1 MPSTRPVKLVLVLSE
16 NWTLSSPRDLRGLV
30 RVAVEAEDAGI
41 DAVMVSEHIVLGP
54 SAGAAGLMENPREYA
69 LPGNQDPSTPWPSSL
84 VLLSGIATATSRLR
98 LVAGAV
104 IPPLRHP
111 LLLARELGS
120 LDLLAEGRLVVL
132 PTVSWH
138 VDEYEALGVPFSSR
152 GDLLD
157 EHLAAWEVLWRDTP
171 ASFEGAHYRF
181 SGVYFEPKA
190 FRRDGPVLW
199 FGGSS
204 VHDRL
209 LRRLVRY
216 GDGFN
221 PLGTPTADELARL
234 RTALA
239 EAGRAPDSLEL
250 VGGIRGTFPDARSVA
265 DLPRALESIPGQ
277 LERGCTSICFKPSQ
291 YTDDLDAVGPLCREL
306 VRRVAELQA

>member
-190 FRRDGPVLW
+190 FRREGPLLW

-216 GDGFN
+216 GAGFN
-221 PLGTPTADELARL
+221 PLGAPTLDELARL

-277 LERGCTSICFKPSQ
+277 LERGYTSICFKPSQ
-291 YTDDLDAVGPLCREL
+291 YTDDLDAIGPLCREL